1 MSAKHTMYILGIDHI
16 LTLECTQ
23 SKIYTHIHIHI
34 TNSFNAIFNALML
47 CVLI

>member
-1 MSAKHTMYILGIDHI
+1 MSVKHTMYILCIDHI

-23 SKIYTHIHIHI
+23 SKIYIHIHI

-47 CVLI
+47 FVLI